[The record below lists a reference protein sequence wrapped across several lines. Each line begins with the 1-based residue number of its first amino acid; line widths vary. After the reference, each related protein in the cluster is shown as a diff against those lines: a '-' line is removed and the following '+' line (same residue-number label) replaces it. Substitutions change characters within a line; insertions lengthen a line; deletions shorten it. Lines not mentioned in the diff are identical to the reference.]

1 MFMMAVFLLTS
12 CSRPIENEEA
22 AVLKVAVHD
31 ETYKE
36 KLNELWNETYPD
48 AKLEISV
55 VSQEDITEAITND
68 ESLDYDVYWI
78 EDEYIP
84 MIIDDLLEPESDV
97 EVSLNTNFND
107 VFDKIKKVYQPMM
120 AQGMSY
126 YALDLNKIESD
137 GVAIDT
143 FEEIEKI
150 AELDHGFYYMDDIY
164 FTSAFLTS
172 NLNYLPGKEKNT
184 INFTGAS
191 FQEALSDYQKILE
204 LIECDD
210 PASFDNWFIQNT
222 YYSGFVTD
230 HMQLN
235 QDEEVNQGRYQI
247 KKLPAINGHQLY
259 TQAISYGYVINKD
272 TAYPNAAKN
281 LVKLMHSVK
290 GMQLLCNDDTL
301 IPLILED
308 QLDQFTFEN
317 EHIKEKTIAL
327 NGAISRNWVGI
338 ENKTDGALD
347 FLYLDTTIEK
357 MKACNLEEIET
368 CQNELDEEYQEW
380 LK

>member
-1 MFMMAVFLLTS
+1 MAAALLAS
-12 CSRPIENEEA
+12 CSRTIENEEE

-31 ETYKE
+31 EAYKE
-36 KLNELWNETYPD
+36 QLNELWKETYPD
-48 AKLEISV
+48 TGLEISV
-55 VSQEDITEAITND
+55 VSQEEIQNSIANGEDVA
-68 ESLDYDVYWI
+68 YDVYWL
-78 EDEYIP
+78 EDKYVP
-84 MIIDDLLEPESDV
+84 LVIDELLEPESDV

-107 VFDKIKKVYQPMM
+107 IFDKVRKVYQPIM

-126 YALDLNKIESD
+126 YALDLNKIEND
-137 GVAIDT
+137 GIDKDT
-143 FEEIEKI
+143 FKEIEKI

-172 NLNYLPGKEKNT
+172 NLNYLPGRDRNI
-184 INFTGAS
+184 INFTGSA
-191 FQEALSDYQKILE
+191 FQEALTDYQKILE
-204 LIECDD
+204 LIACDD

-230 HMQLN
+230 GMQLK

-247 KKLPAINGHQLY
+247 TKLPTINGHQLY

-290 GMQLLCNDDTL
+290 GMQLLCNDEIR

-317 EHIKEKTIAL
+317 EHIKEKTVAL

-338 ENKTDGALD
+338 ENKTEGALD

-357 MKACNLEEIET
+357 MKTCNLEEIEA
-368 CQNELDEEYQEW
+368 CQNELDEDYQEW

>member
-1 MFMMAVFLLTS
+1 MFLMAAALLAS
-12 CSRPIENEEA
+12 CSRTIENEEE

-31 ETYKE
+31 EAYKE
-36 KLNELWNETYPD
+36 QLNELWKETYPD
-48 AKLEISV
+48 AGLEISV
-55 VSQEDITEAITND
+55 VSQEEIQNSIANGEDVA
-68 ESLDYDVYWI
+68 YDVYWL
-78 EDEYIP
+78 EDKYVP
-84 MIIDDLLEPESDV
+84 LVIDELLEPESDV

-107 VFDKIKKVYQPMM
+107 IFDKVRKVYQPIM

-126 YALDLNKIESD
+126 YALDLNKIEND
-137 GVAIDT
+137 GIDKDT
-143 FEEIEKI
+143 FKEIEKI

-172 NLNYLPGKEKNT
+172 NLNYLPGRDRNI
-184 INFTGAS
+184 INFTGSA
-191 FQEALSDYQKILE
+191 FQEALTDYQKILE
-204 LIECDD
+204 LIACDD

-230 HMQLN
+230 GMQLK

-247 KKLPAINGHQLY
+247 TKLPTINGHQLY

-290 GMQLLCNDDTL
+290 GMQLLCNDEIR

-338 ENKTDGALD
+338 ENKTEGALD

-357 MKACNLEEIET
+357 MKACNLEEIEA
-368 CQNELDEEYQEW
+368 CQNELDEDYQEW

>member
-1 MFMMAVFLLTS
+1 MAAALLAS
-12 CSRPIENEEA
+12 CSRTIENEEE

-31 ETYKE
+31 EAYKE
-36 KLNELWNETYPD
+36 QLNELWKETYPD
-48 AKLEISV
+48 TGLEISI
-55 VSQEDITEAITND
+55 VSQEEIQNSIANGEDVA
-68 ESLDYDVYWI
+68 YDVYWL
-78 EDEYIP
+78 EDKYVP
-84 MIIDDLLEPESDV
+84 LVIDELLEPESDV

-107 VFDKIKKVYQPMM
+107 IFDKVRKVYQPIM

-126 YALDLNKIESD
+126 YALDLNKIEND
-137 GVAIDT
+137 GIDKDT
-143 FEEIEKI
+143 FKEIEKI

-172 NLNYLPGKEKNT
+172 NLNYLPGRDRNI
-184 INFTGAS
+184 INFTGSA
-191 FQEALSDYQKILE
+191 FQEVLTDYQKILE
-204 LIECDD
+204 LIVCDD

-230 HMQLN
+230 GMQLK

-247 KKLPAINGHQLY
+247 TKLPTINGHQLY

-290 GMQLLCNDDTL
+290 GMQLLCNDEIR

-317 EHIKEKTIAL
+317 EHIKEKTVAL

-338 ENKTDGALD
+338 ENKTEGALD

-357 MKACNLEEIET
+357 MKACNLEEIEA
-368 CQNELDEEYQEW
+368 CQNELDEDYQEW

>member
-1 MFMMAVFLLTS
+1 MMAVFLLTS

-68 ESLDYDVYWI
+68 ESFDYDVYWI

-191 FQEALSDYQKILE
+191 FQEALSDY
-204 LIECDD
+204 
-210 PASFDNWFIQNT
+210 
-222 YYSGFVTD
+222 
-230 HMQLN
+230 
-235 QDEEVNQGRYQI
+235 
-247 KKLPAINGHQLY
+247 
-259 TQAISYGYVINKD
+259 
-272 TAYPNAAKN
+272 
-281 LVKLMHSVK
+281 
-290 GMQLLCNDDTL
+290 
-301 IPLILED
+301 
-308 QLDQFTFEN
+308 
-317 EHIKEKTIAL
+317 
-327 NGAISRNWVGI
+327 
-338 ENKTDGALD
+338 
-347 FLYLDTTIEK
+347 
-357 MKACNLEEIET
+357 
-368 CQNELDEEYQEW
+368 
-380 LK
+380 

>member
-1 MFMMAVFLLTS
+1 MFLMAAALLAS
-12 CSRPIENEEA
+12 CSRTIENEEE

-31 ETYKE
+31 EAYKE
-36 KLNELWNETYPD
+36 QLNELWKETYPD
-48 AKLEISV
+48 TGLEISV
-55 VSQEDITEAITND
+55 VSQEEIQNSIANGEDVA
-68 ESLDYDVYWI
+68 YDVYWL
-78 EDEYIP
+78 EDKYVP
-84 MIIDDLLEPESDV
+84 LVIDELLEPESDV

-107 VFDKIKKVYQPMM
+107 IFDKVRKVYQPIM

-126 YALDLNKIESD
+126 YALDLNKIEND
-137 GVAIDT
+137 GIDKDT
-143 FEEIEKI
+143 FKEIEKI

-172 NLNYLPGKEKNT
+172 NLNYLPGRDRNI
-184 INFTGAS
+184 INFTGSA
-191 FQEALSDYQKILE
+191 FQEALTDYQKILE
-204 LIECDD
+204 LIACDD

-230 HMQLN
+230 GMQLK

-247 KKLPAINGHQLY
+247 TKLPTINGHQLY

-290 GMQLLCNDDTL
+290 GMQLLCNDEIR

-317 EHIKEKTIAL
+317 EHIKEKTVAL

-338 ENKTDGALD
+338 ENKTEGALD

-357 MKACNLEEIET
+357 MKTCNLEEIEA
-368 CQNELDEEYQEW
+368 CQNELDEDYQEW